1 MTTTTVS
8 VSTATRHSIALPF
21 DWRAPAIARH
31 LAARWLEDSPGLP
44 RRTEDALLIV
54 SELVTNAVR
63 HTRGPSVLTL
73 TRHGTVVDIA
83 VADESEELPQTAW
96 DAPLDEPGGL
106 GFPLIRGLGGRI
118 KVVPAL
124 GGKTV
129 HVAFDLD
136 PGVGAERVPGAYGTD
151 GADGGRVP
159 APVGSVLTRLP
170 PRSGTRAR

>member
-8 VSTATRHSIALPF
+8 ASAVTRHTIALPF
-21 DWRAPAIARH
+21 DWRAPATARR
-31 LAARWLEDSPGLP
+31 LAARWLEDLQGRP
-44 RRTEDALLIV
+44 RRTADAVLIV

-63 HTRGPSVLTL
+63 HTRGPSVLTVTL
-73 TRHGTVVDIA
+73 HGTVVDIA
-83 VADESEELPQTAW
+83 VADESEELPQTSW
-96 DAPLDEPGGL
+96 DAPIDEPGGL

-129 HVAFDLD
+129 HVEFDLD
-136 PGVGAERVPGAYGTD
+136 PGVGSARGPSAYGTD
-151 GADGGRVP
+151 GATGRVP

-170 PRSGTRAR
+170 PRSGTLAR